1 MVAVL
6 TWAPMLV
13 GLSSDTR
20 LALPLLP
27 FALLSAWLAWVGLRT
42 PVPDDATEGEDAV
55 AVLLAFPVA
64 LLFSSAPY
72 LTHDLSF
79 LDAVFEGM
87 SGVTGTGLTRYTA
100 IDAQPFALHFLRA
113 WQQFVGGY
121 AIITLVVALLPASAK
136 AAQQMAK
143 PDVADDAGP
152 EGRATPNLTVR
163 SQRVLIAYV
172 ILTALCVLGVRLTG
186 QDWGFSLLHGLTA
199 VSTAGFSS
207 FQTGLTDV
215 PPAAIVVLM
224 LFAVFGA
231 VALSDYMRPLAERA
245 GGRKL
250 AGSLAAI
257 VLLSLAFGLGSYAFE
272 RAAGAQN
279 TLFDVL
285 QVASSAQT
293 TTGFS
298 ALSVPDLTNGSK
310 WLLIAS
316 MSIGGDLGSTA
327 GGVKLARLAT
337 LALAAY
343 ALFRPRNSEP
353 GTPGDGPATALKV
366 VIAWTILTVAGGAA
380 LSIVGHA
387 PVNAFFEAASALNN
401 TGLTAGPSSG
411 EDVPVVTRV
420 VLILLMWI
428 GRVEILAIALVLRA
442 MGVRDET
449 EGQPDA

>member
-1 MVAVL
+1 
-6 TWAPMLV
+6 MLV

-42 PVPDDATEGEDAV
+42 PVPSDATEGEDAV
-55 AVLLAFPVA
+55 AVLLAFPLA

-121 AIITLVVALLPASAK
+121 AIITLVVALLPASAR
-136 AAQQMAK
+136 AAQQMSK
-143 PDVADDAGP
+143 PDVANDAGSD
-152 EGRATPNLTVR
+152 GRQTPNLAVR
-163 SQRVLIAYV
+163 SRRVLIAYV
-172 ILTALCVLGVRLTG
+172 VLTALCIFVVRLTG
-186 QDWGFSLLHGLTA
+186 QSWSSSLLHGLAT
-199 VSTAGFSS
+199 VSTAGFSP
-207 FQTGLTDV
+207 FQSSLTDV
-215 PPAAIVVLM
+215 PPLTIAVLM
-224 LFAVFGA
+224 GFAVLGA
-231 VALSDYMRPLAERA
+231 VALSDYVRPLAERA

-257 VLLSLAFGLGSYAFE
+257 VLLSLVFGLGAYAFE
-272 RAAGAQN
+272 RAAGAQS

-285 QVASSAQT
+285 QVAASAQT

-327 GGVKLARLAT
+327 GGVKLMRLFT
-337 LALAAY
+337 IGLALY
-343 ALFRPRNSEP
+343 ALLRPRARRP
-353 GTPGDGPATALKV
+353 GTPGGGPSEALKV
-366 VIAWTILTVAGGAA
+366 LAAWAVLTLAGGAA
-380 LSIVGHA
+380 LMVAGHA

-411 EDVPVVTRV
+411 EAVPVLTRV

-428 GRVEILAIALVLRA
+428 GRAEILAIALVLRA
-442 MGVRDET
+442 MSARDDE
-449 EGQPDA
+449 EANADA

>member
-1 MVAVL
+1 
-6 TWAPMLV
+6 MLV
-13 GLSSDTR
+13 GLSSETR

-27 FALLSAWLAWVGLRT
+27 FALLSGWLAWVGVRT

-55 AVLLAFPVA
+55 AVILAFPLA

-72 LTHDLSF
+72 LTHGLTP
-79 LDAVFEGM
+79 LDAIFEGM

-121 AIITLVVALLPASAK
+121 AIITLVVALLPASAA
-136 AAQQMAK
+136 AAQQMSK
-143 PDVADDAGP
+143 PDVADDAGRD
-152 EGRATPNLTVR
+152 GRQTPNLGIR
-163 SQRVLIAYV
+163 SRRVLIAYV
-172 ILTALCVLGVRLTG
+172 VLTALCVLFVRLTG
-186 QDWGFSLLHGLTA
+186 QSWSFSLLHGLTA

-207 FQTGLTDV
+207 LQSSLTDV
-215 PPAAIVVLM
+215 PPAAIAILT
-224 LFAVFGA
+224 LFAVLGA
-231 VALSDYMRPLAERA
+231 VALSDYVRPLTERA

-250 AGSLAAI
+250 VGSLAAI
-257 VLLSLAFGLGSYAFE
+257 ASLSLVFGLGAYAFE
-272 RAAGAQN
+272 RAAGAQS

-285 QVASSAQT
+285 QVAGSAQT

-298 ALSVPDLTNGSK
+298 ALSVPDMTNGSK

-327 GGVKLARLAT
+327 GGVKLMRLFT
-337 LALAAY
+337 LSLALY
-343 ALFRPRNSEP
+343 ALFRPRARRP
-353 GTPGDGPATALKV
+353 GTPGGGPKEALKV
-366 VIAWTILTVAGGAA
+366 VGAWTLLTLAGGAV
-380 LSIVGHA
+380 LTLVGHA

-428 GRVEILAIALVLRA
+428 GRAEILAIALVLRA
-442 MGVRDET
+442 MSARDEG
-449 EGQPDA
+449 EDQEDA